1 MWVTSDRVRHGHV
14 RWSEGMRISNG
25 SGAMYTEYINQAAG
39 VRSLAT
45 ISMFFLPKAVPEL
58 PFEDLDTV

>member
-1 MWVTSDRVRHGHV
+1 
-14 RWSEGMRISNG
+14 MRISNG
-25 SGAMYTEYINQAAG
+25 RGAMYTEYTNQAAG